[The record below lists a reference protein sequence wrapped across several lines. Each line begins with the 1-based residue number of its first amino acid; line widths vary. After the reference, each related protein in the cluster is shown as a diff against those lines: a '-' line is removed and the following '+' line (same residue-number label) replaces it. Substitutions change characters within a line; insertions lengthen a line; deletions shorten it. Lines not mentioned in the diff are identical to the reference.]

1 MSAAHITIDRDLSG
15 AWIAHGTAAGVPFVA
30 EGVTESDALT
40 EALALVFQS
49 HATRRMRAIAAR
61 RTPAQEADPCLI

>member
-1 MSAAHITIDRDLSG
+1 MTQITISPDSTG

-30 EGVTESDALT
+30 EGATESDALT

-49 HATRRMRAIAAR
+49 HAARRMRAIAAR
-61 RTPAQEADPCLI
+61 RTEQQEAHPCST